1 MVSLFF
7 FFFCSFFFR
16 FGAWQDH
23 GSTYVIYIDRGRK
36 GGGGGMYAEQWYRLE
51 SLAGH
56 DRDHFHFA
64 EESDFGRHEARRQW
78 ERHLGGTMGGIG
90 VAISGELN

>member
-1 MVSLFF
+1 
-7 FFFCSFFFR
+7 
-16 FGAWQDH
+16 
-23 GSTYVIYIDRGRK
+23 
-36 GGGGGMYAEQWYRLE
+36 MYAEQGYRPE